1 MRAII
6 TRYLGPTNYR
16 GSRIKARCDAG
27 TITVPYPYEAR
38 MGEDVH
44 RIAAEALRDKL
55 GWTGRLVGGAFP
67 DSDRDGYA
75 FVFVPAEAIPSC
87 AACGAPM
94 LGLVRIHHHSEDG
107 RDVTS

>member
-1 MRAII
+1 MQAII

-27 TITVPYPYEAR
+27 TITVPYDYAAHS
-38 MGEDVH
+38 GEGVH

-67 DSDRDGYA
+67 DADRDGYA
-75 FVFVPAEAIPSC
+75 FVFVPEESA
-87 AACGAPM
+87 
-94 LGLVRIHHHSEDG
+94 RWDG
-107 RDVTS
+107 RTA